1 MVNWLKGVVI
11 ENRQWSDSL
20 FSLRISAPLGE
31 FRAGQFVRIA
41 LHIDGEQV
49 ARPYS
54 LVNAPAEDLLEI
66 YFNIVPEGPLSPRL
80 ARLKAGDEVQIA
92 DKPSGFLTINE
103 IPEVDHLWLM
113 ATGTGIGPFLSSLKT
128 DEPWQRFKKIVL
140 GYSVRLA
147 EELSYM
153 DTISSLLDEHP
164 DQMKFVPFVTRQ
176 AMEGAIDG
184 RITMAIKSGELEK
197 LVGLVLGPETSHIM
211 LCGNSGMIHEVTDLL
226 ESRGMRRHRRRE
238 PGHITTEKYH

>member
-1 MVNWLKGVVI
+1 MVNWLKGTVI
-11 ENRQWSDSL
+11 KKRQWTDRL
-20 FSLRISAPLGE
+20 FSLQIDAPLAG
-31 FRAGQFVRIA
+31 FTAGQFTRVA
-41 LHIDGEQV
+41 LEIDDEQV

-54 LVNAPAEDLLEI
+54 LVNAPHEELLEI
-66 YFNIVPEGPLSPRL
+66 YFNIVPEGPLSPGL
-80 ARLKAGDEVQIA
+80 AALKVGDEVQVA

-103 IPEVDHLWLM
+103 VPEVDHLWLM

-147 EELSYM
+147 EELSYA
-153 DTISSLLDEHP
+153 DTISGLLEEHP
-164 DQMKFVPFVTRQ
+164 EQMEFVPFVTREI
-176 AMEGAIDG
+176 MEGAFNS
-184 RITMAIKSGELEK
+184 RITTTIESGELEK
-197 LVGLVLGPETSHIM
+197 RVGIPLEPETSHIM
-211 LCGNSGMIHEVTDLL
+211 MCGNSKMIQEVSDLL